1 MNGLANPE
9 EEAGSMETL
18 KHIDPAVTDVR
29 GAITNLFEG
38 RIEHVAL
45 ITSKKG
51 SVRANH
57 YHKEDHQ
64 YIYLV
69 SGAYESHACD
79 VQNSPKKQILK
90 VRPGDIVYTPPLT
103 AHAQKFTEDSVFLAL
118 SPRQREHGK
127 YETDTMA
134 FQVIEGYLNPE
145 LELKK

>member
-1 MNGLANPE
+1 MVDA
-9 EEAGSMETL
+9 
-18 KHIDPAVTDVR
+18 R
-29 GAITNLFEG
+29 GAITNIFEG
-38 RIEHVAL
+38 RVEHIAL

-69 SGAYESHACD
+69 SGAYESHCCD
-79 VQNSPKKQILK
+79 IQNPGKKQVLR

-118 SPRQREHGK
+118 STRQREHGK
-127 YETDTMA
+127 YEQDTIA
-134 FQVIEGYLNPE
+134 FPVIEGYLNPE
-145 LELKK
+145 LKTR